1 MFRNHKRLYF
11 FTGKGGVGKTS
22 FALALTKFLE
32 GEGVNVAYFNFDQSQ
47 PQKIISLLQVP
58 TISQTTEESA
68 QIYIEGKLGSR
79 TVANWILKTTFFKS
93 LLNITPSI
101 GYMISLG
108 HIINRLENDPSLTI
122 VIDAP
127 ASGHTLSLFNSTH
140 NFKEMFKVGPL
151 VEDIYKMHN
160 FLKKSENIK
169 VCILCLPNIMN
180 VQEALELK
188 SGKYIFEEFKNFLRK
203 NNFLNKDWN
212 ALNFLP
218 QNASTVG
225 LIDLKIISKEDEEN
239 FTFFDK
245 LDNKKFKLLYLLGSD
260 NLEIKKDREFII
272 YQGSHGDKGAEIA
285 DVILPSAAFTEQN
298 GLYENLEGRIQECKK
313 ASYPIGEA
321 LEDWKIFNLILKK
334 IGKSDKLLNFEIL
347 RSEVLKSIPNFSK
360 INELPNFSQIDN
372 KTPSSS
378 FVSEK
383 VFVRELDYFYTNSI
397 SRASKTMS
405 ECRQVKQ
412 NAQKTGTDNI

>member
-32 GEGVNVAYFNFDQSQ
+32 SEGVNVAYFNFDQSH

-68 QIYIEGKLGSR
+68 KIYIEGKLGSR

-188 SGKYIFEEFKNFLRK
+188 SGLNNLKLFEGHLILNEILTGLTKDELGALPSFLRE
-203 NNFLNKDWN
+203 
-212 ALNFLP
+212 
-218 QNASTVG
+218 
-225 LIDLKIISKEDEEN
+225 KISI
-239 FTFFDK
+239 
-245 LDNKKFKLLYLLGSD
+245 
-260 NLEIKKDREFII
+260 
-272 YQGSHGDKGAEIA
+272 
-285 DVILPSAAFTEQN
+285 EQN
-298 GLYENLEGRIQECKK
+298 
-313 ASYPIGEA
+313 
-321 LEDWKIFNLILKK
+321 LKK
-334 IGKSDKLLNFEIL
+334 QYEQDFNEVVPFLSSTDYSDIVRSLINFM
-347 RSEVLKSIPNFSK
+347 
-360 INELPNFSQIDN
+360 
-372 KTPSSS
+372 
-378 FVSEK
+378 
-383 VFVRELDYFYTNSI
+383 
-397 SRASKTMS
+397 RAI
-405 ECRQVKQ
+405 
-412 NAQKTGTDNI
+412 A